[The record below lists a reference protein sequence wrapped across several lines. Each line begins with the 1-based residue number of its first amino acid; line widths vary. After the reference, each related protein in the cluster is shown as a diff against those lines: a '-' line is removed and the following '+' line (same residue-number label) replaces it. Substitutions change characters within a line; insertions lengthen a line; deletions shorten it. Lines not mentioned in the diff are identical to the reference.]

1 MVEEVQEGQA
11 SEALGGDPSS
21 ARNVLQLLAFCLV
34 MLVGSYFAGS
44 IPLYMPLNEEKLQLV
59 SVMGAGLLV
68 GTALAVIIPEGMQAL
83 IKASQAH
90 ASRSHHHEGVHDN
103 HDAFEGL
110 DRSIGMALVLG
121 FLFMLLIDQLASKAS
136 KSDLEAN
143 ASALA
148 GRNVSWTTT
157 LGLVVHAAADG
168 IALGAASSTRH
179 ADIEFIVFLAIML
192 HKAPAAFGLTSFL
205 MREGLDKA
213 KIRRHLLVFSMSA
226 PALAFFTYTWLGASG
241 QGRRMDTMH
250 ATGLA
255 MLFSAGTFLFVAT
268 VHVLPEIMSKGT
280 NNGPG
285 PGHSHSVGFGK
296 IEIVMLVIG
305 IALPLI
311 LTMGHHH

>member
-1 MVEEVQEGQA
+1 MVEEVKGGA
-11 SEALGGDPSS
+11 SEALRGDPSS
-21 ARNVLQLLAFCLV
+21 ARAVLQLLAFCLV
-34 MLVGSYFAGS
+34 MLVGSYCAGS

-90 ASRSHHHEGVHDN
+90 ASSDHHHEGAA

-121 FLFMLLIDQLASKAS
+121 FLFMLLVDQLASKAS

-143 ASALA
+143 ASTLA

-179 ADIEFIVFLAIML
+179 TDIEFIVFMAIML

-213 KIRRHLLVFSMSA
+213 KIRRHLLVFSISA

-268 VHVLPEIMSKGT
+268 VHVLPEIMSKGS
-280 NNGPG
+280 NNGPS

-305 IALPLI
+305 IALPLV